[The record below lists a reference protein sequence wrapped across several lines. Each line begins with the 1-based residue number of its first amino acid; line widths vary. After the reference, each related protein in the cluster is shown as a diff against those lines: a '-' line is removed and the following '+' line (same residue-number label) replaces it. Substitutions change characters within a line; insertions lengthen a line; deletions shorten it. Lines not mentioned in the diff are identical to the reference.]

1 MNLILPSDFDE
12 KCDKFGECLRKFNQ
26 IHSLTNYDDLSKII
40 GDSIKGIEFIPKYP
54 KIAIDVGSGAGFPA
68 IFLAMILT
76 HTKWHFYEPN
86 AKKASFLTYAKV
98 NLGLQNIQIHREKI
112 QNSLKFRSD
121 LITSRAVMKTKDLV
135 EICSGYYDEAT
146 NFLLY
151 KGSSVE
157 SEVSEFVGDEKF
169 KFAKTQIFNE
179 KTRNYLLING
189 IKKAI

>member
-26 IHSLTNYDDLSKII
+26 IHSLTNYDDLNEII
-40 GDSIKGIEFIPKYP
+40 ADSIKGIEFIPKYP
-54 KIAIDVGSGAGFPA
+54 KIALDIGSGAGFPA
-68 IFLAMILT
+68 MFLAIILN

-86 AKKASFLTYAKV
+86 AKKAAFLTYAKV

-112 QNSLKFRSD
+112 ENSLKLRAD
-121 LITSRAVMKTKDLV
+121 LITSRAVMKTKNLV
-135 EICSGYYDEAT
+135 EICDGFYDEKT
-146 NFLLY
+146 HFLLY

-157 SEVSEFVGDEKF
+157 AEISEFLEKF

-179 KTRNYLLING
+179 KTRNYLLISE
-189 IKKAI
+189 ISEPI